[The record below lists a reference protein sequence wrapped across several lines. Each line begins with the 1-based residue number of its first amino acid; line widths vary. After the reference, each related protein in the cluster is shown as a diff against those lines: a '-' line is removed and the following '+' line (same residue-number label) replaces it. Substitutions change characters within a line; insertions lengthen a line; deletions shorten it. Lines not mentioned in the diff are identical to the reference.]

1 MKIFNYNFY
10 KLGGLYVAGGEFESI
25 ENLRQ
30 NYNFCND
37 KEIISVQCRNRETN
51 STEITEDLSCDL
63 NGFKCLNRNIGGK
76 VNSHAVGMTVAHPL
90 GFKIDFV
97 RNPISGSAACFF
109 VIILK

>member
-1 MKIFNYNFY
+1 M
-10 KLGGLYVAGGEFESI
+10 GGLYVAGGEFESI

-30 NYNFCND
+30 NYDFCND

-76 VNSHAVGMTVAHPL
+76 V
-90 GFKIDFV
+90 KISLRIFY
-97 RNPISGSAACFF
+97 RYIYSELIYLIN
-109 VIILK
+109 

>member
-1 MKIFNYNFY
+1 M
-10 KLGGLYVAGGEFESI
+10 GGLYVAGGEFESI

-30 NYNFCND
+30 NYDFCND

-76 VNSHAVGMTVAHPL
+76 VKNKFT
-90 GFKIDFV
+90 
-97 RNPISGSAACFF
+97 N
-109 VIILK
+109 IL